1 LSKFYHAD
9 PEKAYREDRLL
20 LDLIYKEYKE
30 SRAEVKKISDRYTLL
45 DMMVVLPISKCIS
58 DKNFRTLSRTSDE
71 IS

>member
-1 LSKFYHAD
+1 MSKFYHAD

-30 SRAEVKKISDRYTLL
+30 SRAEVKKISDRYALL

-58 DKNFRTLSRTSDE
+58 GKNFRTLSRTSDE